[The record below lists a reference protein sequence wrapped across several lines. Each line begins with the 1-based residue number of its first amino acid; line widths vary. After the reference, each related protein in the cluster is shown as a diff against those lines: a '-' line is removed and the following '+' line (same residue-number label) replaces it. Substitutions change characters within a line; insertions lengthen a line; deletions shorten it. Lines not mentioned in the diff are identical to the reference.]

1 MILGSLLNASGLSTS
16 KGGTSSSNASSPP
29 YHPSPEHVQMLW
41 GEEDPQ
47 LVHHHCRLAW
57 KPNKTPEEIK
67 MLWWMLPPLRDQ
79 YSNLYYKDM
88 NPMQYSLI
96 LPEEK
101 QKMDEHAHQHRWED
115 LPRMPTLQGL
125 PPSPYLHLLDVWR
138 PEKRKESYPAQG
150 VKK

>member
-1 MILGSLLNASGLSTS
+1 
-16 KGGTSSSNASSPP
+16 
-29 YHPSPEHVQMLW
+29 MLW

-47 LVHHHCRLAW
+47 LVRHRRRLAR

-79 YSNLYYKDM
+79 FGNLYYEDT
-88 NPMQYSLI
+88 NPLQYSLPT
-96 LPEEK
+96 PEEK
-101 QKMDEHAHQHRWED
+101 QRMDEHARLHCRED
-115 LPRMPTLQGL
+115 LPRMLKLQGP

-150 VKK
+150 VKKRRSLQD

>member
-1 MILGSLLNASGLSTS
+1 
-16 KGGTSSSNASSPP
+16 
-29 YHPSPEHVQMLW
+29 MLW

-47 LVHHHCRLAW
+47 LVRHRRRLAW

-79 YSNLYYKDM
+79 FGNLYYEDT
-88 NPMQYSLI
+88 NPMQYSLP

-101 QKMDEHAHQHRWED
+101 QRVDEHARRHRWED
-115 LPRMPTLQGL
+115 LPRMTKLQGP
-125 PPSPYLHLLDVWR
+125 PPSPYLHLLNVWR

-150 VKK
+150 VKRQRSHQD

>member
-1 MILGSLLNASGLSTS
+1 
-16 KGGTSSSNASSPP
+16 
-29 YHPSPEHVQMLW
+29 MLW

-47 LVHHHCRLAW
+47 LVCHQCRLAR
-57 KPNKTPEEIK
+57 KPNKMLEEIK

-88 NPMQYSLI
+88 NPIQYSLL

-101 QKMDEHAHQHRWED
+101 QKMDEHARRHRQED
-115 LPRMPTLQGL
+115 LPQMPMLQGP
-125 PPSPYLHLLDVWR
+125 PPSLYLHLLDMWR
-138 PEKRKESYPAQG
+138 PEKCKESYPGQG